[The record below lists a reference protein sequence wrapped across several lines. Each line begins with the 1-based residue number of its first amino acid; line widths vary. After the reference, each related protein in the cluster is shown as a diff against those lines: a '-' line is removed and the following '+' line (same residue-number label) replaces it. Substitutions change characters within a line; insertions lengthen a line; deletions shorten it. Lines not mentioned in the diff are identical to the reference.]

1 VITGVS
7 FRPGGVQRARQGPF
21 RLLRQALFVAAHDM
35 TTALEWTAARGEA
48 DVRAETLQ
56 AAAQVLTL
64 GRDAIQLID
73 GEPNEEEKPGKEEP
87 GDTDAASA

>member
-1 VITGVS
+1 
-7 FRPGGVQRARQGPF
+7 
-21 RLLRQALFVAAHDM
+21 M